1 MSREEKILFR
11 DADLSDYLREREAQ
25 MQAEIDRLESDYVL
39 KVSLDDLTDHV
50 AQKYSLEPVVL
61 HVDQAYVSTS
71 GDTKLDVTNDPR
83 YGARYDGQPCLIPAT
98 LVEFAVPFSG
108 VATVLRLAPSTTSF
122 NPPRARIRG
131 QELLF
136 RYVRDDHDAQAIRT
150 DFDRELKNAAQHVAW
165 GTSQVEGFNKDL
177 RERIR
182 QRLDYRKQKFIKD
195 KGLVEALGFPIKPRA
210 GAATTYSVPVT
221 RKKLPIIKPTV
232 AAGPFKPEP
241 ALEVEHYEHILGV
254 ISNMVLVMERSPHAF
269 AQMGEEDLRT
279 HILVQLNGHYEGQAT
294 GETFNY
300 EGKTD
305 ILIRVEGR
313 NVFIAEC
320 KFWKGAE
327 VFKETIDQL
336 LRYTAWRDT
345 KTAIIIFNRNK
356 NLSAVCS

>member
-1 MSREEKILFR
+1 M
-11 DADLSDYLREREAQ
+11 
-25 MQAEIDRLESDYVL
+25 
-39 KVSLDDLTDHV
+39 
-50 AQKYSLEPVVL
+50 
-61 HVDQAYVSTS
+61 
-71 GDTKLDVTNDPR
+71 
-83 YGARYDGQPCLIPAT
+83 
-98 LVEFAVPFSG
+98 
-108 VATVLRLAPSTTSF
+108 
-122 NPPRARIRG
+122 
-131 QELLF
+131 
-136 RYVRDDHDAQAIRT
+136 
-150 DFDRELKNAAQHVAW
+150 
-165 GTSQVEGFNKDL
+165 EGFNKDL

-345 KTAIIIFNRNK
+345 KTAIIIFSRNK
-356 NLSAVCS
+356 DTSAVVQQIPSLVKAHPSFKREATAYKHETGFRSVLHHRDDKNKELTLTVLVFDVPA